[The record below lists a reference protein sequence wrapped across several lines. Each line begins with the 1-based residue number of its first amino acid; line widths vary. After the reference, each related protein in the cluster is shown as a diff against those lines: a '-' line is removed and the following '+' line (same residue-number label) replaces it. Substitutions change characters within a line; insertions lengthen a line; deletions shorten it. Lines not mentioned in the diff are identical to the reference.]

1 MKRKACWL
9 GLVIIAA
16 VLLSCGRVEALV
28 VGMEDFDGGTVNLI
42 SGFNPAVDNRDGG
55 AGDFF
60 GVGSRAAWPQGF
72 PPGIPFSIADDSVVS
87 VSDPA
92 NAPFPTDNEGLFG
105 QNRAPNDK
113 LFVISDTRDFEAAGQ
128 PTASWTFNIGNVPK
142 LNLYIDMGAQASE
155 SSGGFPTSA
164 LVTFDYQIDGGPLTN
179 AFTIAPRSDV
189 GSFTYRAMDSGVV
202 PAIGANGPL
211 HVSGPT
217 FIGKYLA
224 GTGLSDND
232 KFLNKT
238 PASGLGAGKM
248 DTFSVPI
255 AGTGSQL
262 VLTMTANLDFEAMA
276 FDNIKLIGIPEPAS
290 IVLLAVVGVAG
301 MMPRRRRR
309 K

>member
-1 MKRKACWL
+1 MLMLICAASALPVSTAKA
-9 GLVIIAA
+9 
-16 VLLSCGRVEALV
+16 ALV
-28 VGMEDFDGGTVNLI
+28 AMEDFDGGTVNLI

-60 GVGSRAAWPQGF
+60 GVGNRAAWPQGF
-72 PPGIPFSIADDSVVS
+72 PPGLPFSLADDSVVS

-92 NAPFPTDNEGLFG
+92 NAAFPTDNEGLFG

-128 PTASWTFNIGNVPK
+128 PTAKWTFNIANVPK
-142 LNLYIDMGAQASE
+142 LNLYIDMGAQANE

-189 GSFTYRAMDSGVV
+189 GGFTYRAMDSGVV

-211 HVSGPT
+211 HASGPT

-224 GTGLSDND
+224 GSGLSDND

-238 PASGLGAGKM
+238 PASGVGAGMM
-248 DTFSVPI
+248 DTFNVPI

-276 FDNIKLIGIPEPAS
+276 FDNIKIIGIPEPAT
-290 IVLLAVVGVAG
+290 IVIWAIGGMAGLAS
-301 MMPRRRRR
+301 RRNRRNS
-309 K
+309 